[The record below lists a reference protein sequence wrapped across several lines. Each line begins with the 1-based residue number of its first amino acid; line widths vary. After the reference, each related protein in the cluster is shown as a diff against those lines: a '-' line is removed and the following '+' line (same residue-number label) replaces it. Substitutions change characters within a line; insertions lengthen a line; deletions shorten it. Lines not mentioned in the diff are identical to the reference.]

1 MRLLFVVAFLQVF
14 SLQNC
19 FAFDEDQENNI
30 THNQTLAP
38 STPLKRPTRED
49 IFSPLT
55 NLENKL
61 SPVRNAIAI
70 ERTIRGPLSPE
81 SIGRI
86 YEKTAPEFL
95 TTEMYLD
102 PSILDLEKS
111 IERMS
116 VGLNPI
122 TYDGQETDVHH
133 PTQTPRR
140 KILIPKKVH
149 QSKDRYIVTKKDPL
163 SEEVTV
169 VATRLTKQ
177 RGKEIIK
184 ESEVKALE
192 KGENV
197 EFHLIGNV
205 LHPAVGPSR
214 IDRAAF
220 KTERQTILKNLAK
233 KLTSLKPGCR

>member
-1 MRLLFVVAFLQVF
+1 MSIYLYVRVAGVDAVIVCCCIFASF

-19 FAFDEDQENNI
+19 FALLDEDQENNI

-38 STPLKRPTRED
+38 STPLKGPTKED

-70 ERTIRGPLSPE
+70 KKTIRGPLSPE

-86 YEKTAPEFL
+86 YEEIAPEFL

-111 IERMS
+111 IERMR

-133 PTQTPRR
+133 PTQTAKEKNP
-140 KILIPKKVH
+140 
-149 QSKDRYIVTKKDPL
+149 YTKKNC
-163 SEEVTV
+163 
-169 VATRLTKQ
+169 TK
-177 RGKEIIK
+177 
-184 ESEVKALE
+184 V
-192 KGENV
+192 
-197 EFHLIGNV
+197 
-205 LHPAVGPSR
+205 R
-214 IDRAAF
+214 ID
-220 KTERQTILKNLAK
+220 IL
-233 KLTSLKPGCR
+233 